1 MFHCTRA
8 APRFGAVLLAAGLAF
23 PVHAEATVEGAAE
36 LTAVFQTYLGKVEGV
51 VSVVPEGEVYRVSLD
66 AAPLAALA
74 GGQVTVSGTPF
85 VFTLEDKGD
94 GTWAYAQDQA
104 ISLELHVPGT
114 LDMMLAADRLV
125 GTGTYDSGMMAF
137 REASSTMTGMVLD
150 QTATEP
156 GGGSSTTH
164 QTLAEVVFN
173 STSTAADLG
182 GVDNVFTMSARDS
195 VQAMT
200 MPATDGVPAMEM
212 TYSVARSTSEGR
224 SSGYRP
230 EAVLALLAWAVA
242 HPSEAAMTADR
253 AGLKGLIEQ
262 GMPFF
267 RDMQATAGWEDFSA
281 TTPFGVFGLASMQ
294 GEFAMNGLVADGK
307 LREAFRLKGFT
318 LPAGLVPD
326 WAVPLV
332 PEELALDLTFAD
344 FDAAAAVR
352 VLAGLLD
359 LPAGQE
365 PSPAFQDEL
374 LAALMPEGAMDFLL
388 GPGGVKNAS
397 YDLTWQGSLRAGPA
411 TPMPTGS
418 AMVTLTGMDA
428 VMAALQSAPPD
439 MGGQVLPVLGM
450 AQAMAKPGADGA
462 LVWEIEAATPGSLKV
477 NGTEMMGAPQ

>member
-1 MFHCTRA
+1 MIHWTRA
-8 APRFGAVLLAAGLAF
+8 ASRFGAVVLAAGLAL
-23 PVHAEATVEGAAE
+23 PAHAAATAEGAAA
-36 LTAVFQTYLGKVEGV
+36 LAAVFQTYLGKVEGV
-51 VSVVPEGEVYRVSLD
+51 VRVAPEGEVYRVSLD

-74 GGQVTVSGTPF
+74 EGKVTLAGTPF

-104 ISLELHVPGT
+104 FSMEVHVPGA
-114 LDMMLAADRLV
+114 LDMNIAAERLV
-125 GTGTYDSGMMAF
+125 GSGTFDAGMMAF
-137 REASSTMTGMVLD
+137 REASSTLSGFVLD
-150 QTATEP
+150 QTVTEP
-156 GGGSSTTH
+156 GGAVSTTH
-164 QTLAEVVFN
+164 QTVAETVFT
-173 STSTAADLG
+173 SESTAADLG
-182 GVDNVFTMSARDS
+182 GVDNAFAMTARDS

-200 MPATDGVPAMEM
+200 MPATDGMPAMEI
-212 TYSVARSTSEGR
+212 TYRLARSTSEG
-224 SSGYRP
+224 SSKGYRP
-230 EAVLALLAWAVA
+230 EAMLALLAWVVA

-262 GMPFF
+262 GLPFF
-267 RDMQATAGWEDFSA
+267 REVQAKAAWEEISA
-281 TTPFGVFGLASMQ
+281 ATPFGTFGLASMQ

-307 LREAFRLKGFT
+307 LREAFRLTGFT
-318 LPAGLVPD
+318 MPAGLVPD

-332 PEELALDLTFAD
+332 PDEMALDLTFAD
-344 FDAAAAVR
+344 FDAAAAAK
-352 VLAGLLD
+352 VLVGLLD
-359 LPAGQE
+359 LPVGQE

-397 YDLTWQGSLRAGPA
+397 YDLTWEGALRAGPA

-418 AMVTLTGMDA
+418 AKVTLAGMDA

-477 NGTEMMGAPQ
+477 NGTEMMGMPQ